1 MVTVF
6 VLCKCL
12 KDGVDREN
20 SDQVYAA
27 SDVST
32 RVDVDGWST
41 TLIVETFAAQT
52 FVSQKTSEIFWINFR
67 ELESRK
73 MFAR

>member
-32 RVDVDGWST
+32 RVDVDG
-41 TLIVETFAAQT
+41 
-52 FVSQKTSEIFWINFR
+52 
-67 ELESRK
+67 
-73 MFAR
+73 